1 MEYAYQKTKNF
12 ERLSFLYL
20 ITGNTEK
27 LSKMLKIAEMR
38 SDVMGQFHNALYL
51 GDVQERVRILEESGH
66 IPLAYATAKTH
77 GLTDVIGRLEE
88 LLDGNLPYTPSLEKC
103 CLLMPPKPI
112 VLDSNWPL
120 LTVNKGFF
128 DGAFGEPGTADIEEE
143 EGAQGAWGEE
153 LDLAV
158 VENGDH
164 EDDDLVV
171 VEKGLS
177 LESGA

>member
-1 MEYAYQKTKNF
+1 
-12 ERLSFLYL
+12 
-20 ITGNTEK
+20 
-27 LSKMLKIAEMR
+27 
-38 SDVMGQFHNALYL
+38 
-51 GDVQERVRILEESGH
+51 
-66 IPLAYATAKTH
+66 
-77 GLTDVIGRLEE
+77 
-88 LLDGNLPYTPSLEKC
+88 
-103 CLLMPPKPI
+103 
-112 VLDSNWPL
+112 
-120 LTVNKGFF
+120 VNKGFF

-177 LESGA
+177 LESHA